1 MTSGLFEVYQAP
13 QLDQMKITPH
23 TKVDPRA
30 LVTLAVKNPPDFP
43 PGQGWHYSNTG
54 YLLLG
59 LIIEA
64 VTHQPIEREIRDRL
78 LGPLGLRNTSFPV
91 DDPEMQSP
99 FSRGYALDKDRT
111 W

>member
-1 MTSGLFEVYQAP
+1 MPSGLFEVYQAP

-54 YLLLG
+54 SLLLG

-64 VTHQPIEREIRDRL
+64 VTHQPIQSTTQPPTIC
-78 LGPLGLRNTSFPV
+78 PVQMLR
-91 DDPEMQSP
+91 
-99 FSRGYALDKDRT
+99 
-111 W
+111 